1 MPIEIVPAET
11 RERVEAARRLIRA
24 YAEWLERDH
33 GVSLAFQGVA
43 EELAT
48 LPGRYAPPEGA
59 LLLALAAGGRAVGM
73 VALRPLGPGTCEIK
87 RLYVL
92 PEARGT
98 GLGGRLAAAIVAEA
112 RRLGY
117 TRAVLDTG
125 GFMAGAQRL
134 YEALGFRETAPYYDN
149 PYPGMRF
156 MACDLAPDDA

>member
-11 RERVEAARRLIRA
+11 PERVEAARRLIQA
-24 YAEWLERDH
+24 YADWLERDH

-48 LPGRYAPPEGA
+48 LPGRYAPPERA
-59 LLLALAAGGRAVGM
+59 LLLALEEGRAVGM
-73 VALRPLGPGTCEIK
+73 VALRPHGPGTCEIK

-98 GLGGRLAAAIVAEA
+98 GLGARLAAAIVAEA

-117 TRAVLDTG
+117 ARAVLDTG

-134 YEALGFRETAPYYDN
+134 YEALGFRDIPPYYQN
-149 PYPGMRF
+149 PYPEMRF
-156 MACDLAPDDA
+156 MGADLTQ